1 MLNTTAGR
9 ANAFTTASI
18 DKKRSDFIEPFVEN
32 AISER
37 LASINDLE
45 TADSSS
51 REAGTDADGLGS
63 ASETYEP
70 VLQFPELPQTKET
83 ARRALLPIQ
92 EWEGYVTE
100 VTEDGF
106 TAQLVDLTAED
117 ELPTEEADFSMEDV
131 SDPDLRLLREGAV
144 FRWTIGYEKSVSGTK
159 TRISRIVFRRL
170 PQWTTKELVSA
181 DRTAKSLMA
190 GIALE

>member
-1 MLNTTAGR
+1 MLNTTAER

-45 TADSSS
+45 AADSSS
-51 REAGTDADGLGS
+51 REAGTDVDDLGS

>member
-1 MLNTTAGR
+1 MLSTTAER
-9 ANAFTTASI
+9 ANAFTTAYV

-37 LASINDLE
+37 LGSTKNLE

-51 REAGTDADGLGS
+51 RKGGTEADDLGS

-70 VLQFPELPQTKET
+70 VLQFPELPQIKEPV
-83 ARRALLPIQ
+83 RRALLPIQ

-100 VTEDGF
+100 VAKNGF
-106 TAQLVDLTAED
+106 TAQLVDLNAED
-117 ELPTEEADFSMEDV
+117 DLPTEEADFSIEDV

-170 PQWTTKELVSA
+170 PQWTRKELVSA
-181 DRTAKSLMA
+181 DRTAKRLMA
-190 GIALE
+190 GIAWE

>member
-1 MLNTTAGR
+1 MLNTTAER

-45 TADSSS
+45 AADSSS
-51 REAGTDADGLGS
+51 REAGTDVDDLGS

-70 VLQFPELPQTKET
+70 VLQFPELSQTKET
-83 ARRALLPIQ
+83 ARRARLPIQ
-92 EWEGYVTE
+92 EWEGYATE

-106 TAQLVDLTAED
+106 TAQRVDLTAED